1 VCVCVCV
8 CVWDGIL
15 LEKNSEHLEQEK
27 LNCLLINVFFSY
39 RNVGF

>member
-1 VCVCVCV
+1 VCVYIYIR
-8 CVWDGIL
+8 DGIL